1 MTSGIKVKEMK
12 RREFIKYS
20 GVLTSVSLIS
30 MLGIPSCNFNQP
42 KNVGIPDMKLYWQKW
57 KTKRPYAP
65 DIDGDGLLWYGRDS
79 LFCSNLETNTTEKI
93 DTTYLEGNPLSSVFC
108 YGNKIYIAAQKS
120 PFIYVY
126 YKDTKDFKR
135 FSLPEPESNIWYGVK
150 VDNGQKLYLYARNL
164 GKLIV
169 WDTEIDKGI
178 AIPFPDNID
187 LWSGFYVEQD
197 QAIYSFTL
205 ENKPSRLV
213 RFDLKK
219 QKYDAIIYTPDP
231 NLEIT
236 GVNTIGDTLYCADR
250 FTGRIFPFNYVDK
263 KWSEPVVAPGIG
275 KEFGFVGVGC
285 SYNGL
290 ALYCLSTYKGKM
302 KWDFDKNK
310 YISSED
316 ENIGV
321 DGNKHHFLNK
331 FLVYDPRQNKFE
343 FLEAEENG
351 RYPLLCYSI
360 VHNDKLIITGFDIW
374 NKEEMLPDMEKEGE
388 LLVFHN

>member
-1 MTSGIKVKEMK
+1 MK

-20 GVLTSVSLIS
+20 GFLTTASLFS
-30 MLGIPSCNFNQP
+30 MMGIPSVKYSYP
-42 KNVGIPDMKLYWQKW
+42 TSVKITGMKLYWQKW

-65 DIDGDGLLWYGRDS
+65 DIDNDGMLWYGRDS
-79 LFCSNLETNTTEKI
+79 LFCTDFEKNTTEKI
-93 DTTYLEGNPLSSVFC
+93 DTTYLEGKPISSVFC
-108 YGNKIYIAAQKS
+108 QDNKVYMVAQKS
-120 PFIYVY
+120 PFIFVY
-126 YKDTKDFKR
+126 YKDRKVFDR

-150 VDNGQKLYLYARNL
+150 IPNSHKLYLYARNL

-169 WDTEIDKGI
+169 WDTEVDKGNT
-178 AIPFPDNID
+178 IPFPEDVD
-187 LWSGFYVEQD
+187 LWSGFYVKQD

-205 ENKPSRLV
+205 ENKPCRLI

-219 QKYDAIIYTPDP
+219 QKYNAIIPAPEP

-236 GVNTIGDTLYCADR
+236 GVNVIGDTLYCADR
-250 FTGRIFPFNYVDK
+250 FTGRIFPFNYVNREWGK
-263 KWSEPVVAPGIG
+263 PAAAPGIG

-302 KWDFDKNK
+302 KWDFNKNI
-310 YISSED
+310 YISSKD

-321 DGNKHHFLNK
+321 DGKKHHFLNK
-331 FLVYDPRQNKFE
+331 FLVYDPKQNRFE
-343 FLEAEENG
+343 FLEAKSKG

-360 VHNDKLIITGFDIW
+360 VHKDKLIITGFDIW
-374 NKEEMLPDMEKEGE
+374 NKKNMIPDMEKEGE